1 VRGRDGARAGDQQP
15 RMRREVGVSTELE
28 CAVAEV
34 CASVGGDRTRL
45 LDVTRALQGRFGCVS
60 PQAMDLVARALGLP
74 RTTVEGVVSFYSFL
88 SAAPKGRVV
97 IRLCDDVVDRLYGY
111 ERVLSAF
118 CAELGIELGGTTSD
132 GAITLERT
140 ACIGMSDQAPAAL
153 VDDVVVTELSSDK
166 AREVVAGLREHMDP
180 RRLVRRLGDGN
191 NAHPLERSMVKNQ
204 IQRAGP
210 FLLAELVR
218 GEAIRKA
225 ASISPVEVIRAVKTA
240 RLRGRG
246 GAGFPTGMKWEYAR
260 AAPGERKYVVC
271 NADEGEPGTFKD
283 RVLLTEL
290 PDRVFAGMT
299 IAGYAIGAR
308 QGILYLRGEY
318 AYLLPFLED
327 VLARR
332 RADGLLGRNIS
343 GKHAFEFDIR
353 IQLGAGAYVCGE
365 ETALLSSCEGGRG
378 DPRNRPPFPAQHGY
392 LGCPTVVNNVETLA
406 CVTRILEAGPAS
418 FCEYGSDQSSGTKLL
433 SLSGDCGRPGVYEV
447 PFGISLREVLA
458 LANARDTA
466 AVQVGG
472 PSGQMVGPAEFDRK
486 LGFEDLATGGALV
499 VFGPG
504 RNLVEI
510 AQRYLEFF
518 EDESCGYC
526 TPCRV
531 GNVLLRRGLERVLA
545 GRAEPADLAQLESLG
560 QTIKATS
567 RCGLGQTS
575 PNPLLS
581 SLQRFRPLYEA
592 LVRPGSEGRRR
603 SFDLERA
610 VGEAA
615 RIRTGGRH
623 G

>member
-1 VRGRDGARAGDQQP
+1 MPQFRMSLLVCAGTGCVSNNSFSVKAALEKELASRRLQEEVQVVTTGCNGFCANGPIVVVKPDGIFYQFLKAEDIPHLVEEHCLKGRPVPELMYTPAKDAQPIPKMSDIPFFGKQRLIALANRGLIDPENIDEYIALGGYQALSKALLQMSPEGI
-15 RMRREVGVSTELE
+15 
-28 CAVAEV
+28 VAEV
-34 CASVGGDRTRL
+34 KASG
-45 LDVTRALQGRFGCVS
+45 
-60 PQAMDLVARALGLP
+60 
-74 RTTVEGVVSFYSFL
+74 
-88 SAAPKGRVV
+88 
-97 IRLCDDVVDRLYGY
+97 
-111 ERVLSAF
+111 
-118 CAELGIELGGTTSD
+118 
-132 GAITLERT
+132 
-140 ACIGMSDQAPAAL
+140 
-153 VDDVVVTELSSDK
+153 
-166 AREVVAGLREHMDP
+166 
-180 RRLVRRLGDGN
+180 
-191 NAHPLERSMVKNQ
+191 
-204 IQRAGP
+204 
-210 FLLAELVR
+210 
-218 GEAIRKA
+218 
-225 ASISPVEVIRAVKTA
+225 
-240 RLRGRG
+240 LRGRG

-318 AYLLPFLED
+318 AYLLPFLEN

-581 SLQRFRPLYEA
+581 SLQRFRPLYGA